1 MLDIHSSLRQKRNL
15 LLKILPKVLPHG
27 IIENS
32 IIENLPRCRR
42 QAPTIG
48 TSVVRQLLTSTT
60 LERLLLQ
67 NVPHPDSFFTSLLES
82 NPLLNLVNIVIDQ
95 CDQVT
100 AAILWR
106 LLEIPNQLRILRCW
120 NCREVNDE
128 DGRQIKRSV
137 RENNLTLYF
146 EYYPFCE
153 ANIVHDN
160 EEYDFVA

>member
-1 MLDIHSSLRQKRNL
+1 MLYFFEITSKS
-15 LLKILPKVLPHG
+15 
-27 IIENS
+27 
-32 IIENLPRCRR
+32 PRCRR

-48 TSVVRQLLTSTT
+48 TSVVRQLLTSTR

-67 NVPHPDSFFTSLLES
+67 NVPHPDSFFTSLLEA
-82 NPLLNLVNIVIDQ
+82 NPLLSLSSIVIDQ

-100 AAILWR
+100 VAILWR

-120 NCREVNDE
+120 NCREINDDDRRE
-128 DGRQIKRSV
+128 IKKSV
-137 RENNLTLYF
+137 RENNLMLYF

-153 ANIVHDN
+153 ANIAHDD

>member
-1 MLDIHSSLRQKRNL
+1 M
-15 LLKILPKVLPHG
+15 
-27 IIENS
+27 
-32 IIENLPRCRR
+32 
-42 QAPTIG
+42 
-48 TSVVRQLLTSTT
+48 VRQLLTSTT

-153 ANIVHDN
+153 VNIVHDN